1 MLRKN
6 PNHQNQN
13 QNHQQKENAKIKG
26 QHHHPKSLKNT
37 LRSQTN
43 ADAGGILKEQTVLA
57 AKKGKI
63 FSSVATL
70 CTTTAIKKIRRSQ
83 WVVLVCVTMSLHF
96 LPRDFPAIL
105 TTATPIAPGALTRDP
120 SVTPVTRI
128 LGLIPRKVADVQ
140 MARTRTIARANK
152 VTASTFLPVM
162 SMLNASSRRR

>member
-6 PNHQNQN
+6 QNQQN
-13 QNHQQKENAKIKG
+13 QNHQQKENAQIRG
-26 QHHHPKSLKNT
+26 QNHHPKSSKNT
-37 LRSQTN
+37 LRNQTN
-43 ADAGGILKEQTVLA
+43 ANAGGILQEQTVLA

-70 CTTTAIKKIRRSQ
+70 CTTTVIKRIRRSQ

-105 TTATPIAPGALTRDP
+105 TTATRTAPGALTRVS
-120 SVTPVTRI
+120 SVRIAMI

-162 SMLNASSRRR
+162 SMLNASLRRS

>member
-1 MLRKN
+1 MLRKDQ
-6 PNHQNQN
+6 NHQN
-13 QNHQQKENAKIKG
+13 QNHQQKENAKIKD
-26 QHHHPKSLKNT
+26 QNHHPKSSKNT
-37 LRSQTN
+37 PRNQTN

-105 TTATPIAPGALTRDP
+105 TTATRTAPGALTRDS
-120 SVTPVTRI
+120 SVRITRL

>member
-1 MLRKN
+1 MLRKEREMEKEN
-6 PNHQNQN
+6 
-13 QNHQQKENAKIKG
+13 QQKDNAQIWG
-26 QHHHPKSLKNT
+26 QNHHPKSSKNT
-37 LRSQTN
+37 LRNQTN
-43 ADAGGILKEQTVLA
+43 ANAGGILQEQTVLA

-70 CTTTAIKKIRRSQ
+70 CTTTVIKRIRRSQ

-105 TTATPIAPGALTRDP
+105 TTATRTAPGALTRVS
-120 SVTPVTRI
+120 SVRIAMI

-162 SMLNASSRRR
+162 SMLSASLRRS

>member
-1 MLRKN
+1 MLRKERE
-6 PNHQNQN
+6 N
-13 QNHQQKENAKIKG
+13 QNHQQKENAKLKG
-26 QHHHPKSLKNT
+26 QNHHPKSLKNT
-37 LRSQTN
+37 LRNQTN

-70 CTTTAIKKIRRSQ
+70 CTTTVIKRIRRSQ

-105 TTATPIAPGALTRDP
+105 TTATWTAPGALTRDS
-120 SVTPVTRI
+120 SVRITRL

-140 MARTRTIARANK
+140 MAKTRTIARANK

>member
-1 MLRKN
+1 MLRKEKE
-6 PNHQNQN
+6 NHQN
-13 QNHQQKENAKIKG
+13 QQKENAKIKG
-26 QHHHPKSLKNT
+26 QNQNPKSLRNT
-37 LRSQTN
+37 LRNQTN

-57 AKKGKI
+57 AKKGRI

-105 TTATPIAPGALTRDP
+105 TTATRTAPGALTKDS
-120 SVTPVTRI
+120 SVRITRL

-140 MARTRTIARANK
+140 MGRTRTIARANK

-162 SMLNASSRRR
+162 STLNASLRRS

>member
-1 MLRKN
+1 MLRKD
-6 PNHQNQN
+6 QNQN
-13 QNHQQKENAKIKG
+13 QNHQQKENAKLKG
-26 QHHHPKSLKNT
+26 QSHHPKSSKNT
-37 LRSQTN
+37 PRNQTN

-70 CTTTAIKKIRRSQ
+70 CTTTVIKKIRRSQ

-105 TTATPIAPGALTRDP
+105 TTATRTAPGALTRDS
-120 SVTPVTRI
+120 SVRITRI